1 MDLAASSSVCL
12 ADVKDEA
19 VVCSVAAGWTVS
31 GTSLELSGCDMA
43 VWYDESSKGRCKVDL
58 KRELWKR
65 RVEVRAEK
73 RKTQKTMNGY
83 DLQQGK
89 GGKEMYTRDQHF
101 SRTICLQASWLLAS
115 S

>member
-19 VVCSVAAGWTVS
+19 VICSVAAGWTVS

-43 VWYDESSKGRCKVDL
+43 VWYDESSKGRCKGDL

-65 RVEVRAEK
+65 RVEVDFERRSE
-73 RKTQKTMNGY
+73 R
-83 DLQQGK
+83 L
-89 GGKEMYTRDQHF
+89 R
-101 SRTICLQASWLLAS
+101 RR
-115 S
+115 